1 MQTPANISPSH
12 RILVIDD
19 NATIHADIRKIL
31 CPVEAGTALLE
42 AETQLF
48 GRSTQARTARPM
60 FRIDSAYQG
69 REGLAMVEKA
79 LAENDPYAMAF
90 VDVRMP
96 PGRVAAERG

>member
-48 GRSTQARTARPM
+48 GRSVQTRAATNAHPC
-60 FRIDSAYQG
+60 
-69 REGLAMVEKA
+69 
-79 LAENDPYAMAF
+79 
-90 VDVRMP
+90 
-96 PGRVAAERG
+96 VAITRS